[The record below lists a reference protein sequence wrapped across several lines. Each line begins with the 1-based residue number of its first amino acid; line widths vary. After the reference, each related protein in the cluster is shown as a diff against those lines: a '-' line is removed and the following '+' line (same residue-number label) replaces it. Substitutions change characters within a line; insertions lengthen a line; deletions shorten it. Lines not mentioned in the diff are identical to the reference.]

1 MKIND
6 YKGKNNISG
15 KNVRKRRKELGWS
28 QEELAARLQ
37 LAGLETSQRTISR
50 IEIGSRVVQ
59 DYELN
64 FYSKALNL
72 SLEELLKED

>member
-15 KNVRKRRKELGWS
+15 KNVRKRRKELGLS

-72 SLEELLKED
+72 SLEELLKEE

>member
-1 MKIND
+1 MRIND

-59 DYELN
+59 DYELT

>member
-15 KNVRKRRKELGWS
+15 KNVRKRRKELGLS